1 MLACPTLKSAQRL
14 LAVVHIWR
22 LRSQCSRWSKVLCTA
37 STAAAKVK
45 PYALR
50 KAAALRRGWQG
61 GGQQRMPSGAAAQA
75 VAEVVVAPCQLFI
88 SALSRPHQ
96 AYHVT
101 TAVCSGVCRR
111 WHLAALFADEFIDI
125 RCLIALGAAA
135 RGHDRG
141 RQAPRGRC
149 AGRLRRKKPIWS
161 RCPCA
166 SSTSSTHGSAV

>member
-1 MLACPTLKSAQRL
+1 MPSS
-14 LAVVHIWR
+14 I
-22 LRSQCSRWSKVLCTA
+22 
-37 STAAAKVK
+37 TAASASRPASQLEANWRISLHPAARFCHGGQLGISMHVFYV
-45 PYALR
+45 PQAPRLLR

-75 VAEVVVAPCQLFI
+75 VAEVVEAPCQLFI

-125 RCLIALGAAA
+125 RCLLALGAAA
-135 RGHDRG
+135 RGHGRG
-141 RQAPRGRC
+141 SQAPRGRC

-161 RCPCA
+161 RCRQA
-166 SSTSSTHGSAV
+166 Q